1 MREENQITTQKTV
14 YFLLILEIGLG
25 GGEMGDYTQQNLS
38 EYPHATK
45 THYTAP
51 TFSDVT
57 KYY

>member
-38 EYPHATK
+38 EYPHDIK
-45 THYTAP
+45 MSHTAP

-57 KYY
+57 KYF